1 MKAYKT
7 NDLLDNIINDSIWLR
22 NDFRANSV
30 EYKGILELRE
40 YLRTSLFSDK
50 TIRALESKG
59 IEFSITEGLIPEIV
73 LNLSAEEAD
82 AYNWNHVIIP
92 YRVGQI
98 HAIIDAVFYK
108 HWDVSRL
115 AAYPSSQKTIYQSFY
130 TRLVYYDG
138 FIFQSYTE
146 SIFKEDPRSGYE
158 EIMHVSGSPE
168 GYNAAVCYIRY
179 YWLAK
184 NILYLISDNPS
195 LMDTI
200 VKQIGKSE
208 EICRQ
213 IISREIYDYDAIQE
227 MANLLNLD
235 SSDERILYEIQNEIL
250 LSTPD
255 FYTMYI
261 PDIMR
266 RHLQKRIDSC
276 DRLTK

>member
-1 MKAYKT
+1 
-7 NDLLDNIINDSIWLR
+7 
-22 NDFRANSV
+22 
-30 EYKGILELRE
+30 
-40 YLRTSLFSDK
+40 
-50 TIRALESKG
+50 
-59 IEFSITEGLIPEIV
+59 
-73 LNLSAEEAD
+73 
-82 AYNWNHVIIP
+82 
-92 YRVGQI
+92 
-98 HAIIDAVFYK
+98 
-108 HWDVSRL
+108 
-115 AAYPSSQKTIYQSFY
+115 
-130 TRLVYYDG
+130 
-138 FIFQSYTE
+138 
-146 SIFKEDPRSGYE
+146 
-158 EIMHVSGSPE
+158 
-168 GYNAAVCYIRY
+168 
-179 YWLAK
+179 
-184 NILYLISDNPS
+184 
-195 LMDTI
+195 MDTI